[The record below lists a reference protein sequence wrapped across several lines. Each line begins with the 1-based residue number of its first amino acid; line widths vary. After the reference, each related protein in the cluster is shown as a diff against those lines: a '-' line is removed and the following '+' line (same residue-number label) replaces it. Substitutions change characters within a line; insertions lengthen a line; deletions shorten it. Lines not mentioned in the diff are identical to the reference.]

1 METRKAGPLR
11 FDIGGMHCAACS
23 SRIERVVG
31 RMENVERI
39 AVNLATAKAQI
50 WLKPGTES
58 ETVPLIMERVA
69 GMGFSAVP
77 SQEED
82 VAVQYEKKRRQDEKD
97 RRVRLGRLGPMLVF
111 AVPLLIL
118 SMGHMLG
125 MPLPAWLDPHH
136 APRTFMLAQLALTLP
151 VVWLGRHFYRE
162 GLLALAHKAPTM
174 DSLVAV
180 GTGSALLYSLWTT
193 LLGLAGSDP
202 QLRAMNLYYESVA
215 VLLTMIELG
224 QLLAQEEDVA
234 VQYEKKRRQDE
245 KDRRVRLG
253 RLGPM
258 LVFAVPLLILSM
270 GHMLGMPLPAWLDP
284 HHAPRTF
291 MLAQLALTLPVVWLG
306 RHFYREG
313 LLALAHKAPTMDS
326 LVAVGTGSALLYSL
340 WTTLLGLAGSDPQLR
355 AMNLYYE
362 SVAVLLTMIEL
373 GQLLEA
379 TAKRKAGDA
388 MGALLRL
395 TPETALRLEADGQSR
410 EIPLAEVMPGDTLVI
425 RPGARIP
432 VDGSVTG
439 GKSAVDLSLL
449 TGESIPVAVGP
460 GDSLVAG
467 SVNGEGALTMTAE
480 HVGQDTR
487 LARIIR
493 LVREAQGSKAPIAR
507 LADRVSF
514 YFVPAV
520 MGIAT
525 LAGLAWL
532 IFSDEPAT
540 VAVTVFVAVLVMA
553 CPCAMGL
560 ATPMS
565 IMVGTGRGAQLGV
578 LIKNGAALEQAGHV
592 RAIAVDKTGT
602 LTTGKPVLT
611 GVIPLAAHDEQ
622 ALVTLSA
629 ALEARSEHPLALAL
643 VAAGKERGCPAC
655 PVDAVDVAP
664 GLGIAGVVTLDGT
677 AWRVA
682 LGNVAFME
690 QNRIAPDAAV
700 LERLASL
707 AEAGQTPLLLALAPA
722 RAALAAA
729 GDDDS
734 ARWQWDDL
742 QIAGILSLAD
752 ALRPESAAVVARL
765 HEMGIRVVML
775 TGDNERTARA
785 VARQAGLADADVA
798 AGLLPAEK
806 AERIRRLQAEGL
818 LVAMVGDGINDA
830 PALAVADVG
839 MAVGSGVDVS
849 AEAGD
854 IVLMRGGMDAVLTAL
869 ALSRATMRNIRQNLG
884 WAFGYNLLG
893 LPVAAGLLHVFG
905 GPMLSPMI
913 AGTAMALSSFSVVSN
928 ALRLRFFKV

>member
-224 QLLAQEEDVA
+224 Q
-234 VQYEKKRRQDE
+234 
-245 KDRRVRLG
+245 
-253 RLGPM
+253 
-258 LVFAVPLLILSM
+258 F
-270 GHMLGMPLPAWLDP
+270 
-284 HHAPRTF
+284 
-291 MLAQLALTLPVVWLG
+291 
-306 RHFYREG
+306 
-313 LLALAHKAPTMDS
+313 
-326 LVAVGTGSALLYSL
+326 
-340 WTTLLGLAGSDPQLR
+340 
-355 AMNLYYE
+355 
-362 SVAVLLTMIEL
+362 
-373 GQLLEA
+373 LEA

-410 EIPLAEVMPGDTLVI
+410 EIPLADVMPGDTLVI

-643 VAAGKERGCPAC
+643 VAAGKERGCSAC

-729 GDDDS
+729 GDD
-734 ARWQWDDL
+734 
-742 QIAGILSLAD
+742 
-752 ALRPESAAVVARL
+752 
-765 HEMGIRVVML
+765 EMGIRVVML

>member
-50 WLKPGTES
+50 WLVPGTEQQ
-58 ETVPLIMERVA
+58 TVPLIMERVA

-82 VAVQYEKKRRQDEKD
+82 VAVQYEKKRQQDEQD
-97 RRVRLGRLGPMLVF
+97 RRLRLGRLGPMLVF
-111 AVPLLIL
+111 AVPLLVV

-125 MPLPAWLDPHH
+125 LRLPAWLDPQH
-136 APRTFMLAQLALTLP
+136 APRTFMLVQLALTLP

-162 GLLALAHKAPTM
+162 GLQALANRAPTM

-193 LLGLAGSDP
+193 LLGLAGSEP

-224 QLLAQEEDVA
+224 Q
-234 VQYEKKRRQDE
+234 
-245 KDRRVRLG
+245 
-253 RLGPM
+253 
-258 LVFAVPLLILSM
+258 F
-270 GHMLGMPLPAWLDP
+270 
-284 HHAPRTF
+284 
-291 MLAQLALTLPVVWLG
+291 
-306 RHFYREG
+306 
-313 LLALAHKAPTMDS
+313 
-326 LVAVGTGSALLYSL
+326 
-340 WTTLLGLAGSDPQLR
+340 
-355 AMNLYYE
+355 
-362 SVAVLLTMIEL
+362 
-373 GQLLEA
+373 LEA
-379 TAKRKAGDA
+379 TARRKAGDA

-410 EIPLAEVMPGDTLVI
+410 EIPLAAVMPGDTLVI

-432 VDGSVTG
+432 VDGSVAG

-532 IFSDEPAT
+532 IFSDEPAS

-611 GVIPLAAHDEQ
+611 GIVPLGDADERT
-622 ALVTLSA
+622 LVTLAA

-643 VAAGKERGCPAC
+643 TAAGRERGCPAC

-664 GLGIAGVVTLDGT
+664 GLGIAGVVTLDGR

-682 LGNVAFME
+682 LGNRAFME
-690 QNRIAPDAAV
+690 QQAVAPDAAV
-700 LERLASL
+700 TGRLGEL

-722 RAALAAA
+722 RPAASGNGASAPS
-729 GDDDS
+729 GDDAS
-734 ARWQWDDL
+734 AAPAGGTPACACEPQDWQWDSL
-742 QIAGILSLAD
+742 RLAGILALAD

-765 HEMGIRVVML
+765 HQMGIRVVML
-775 TGDNERTARA
+775 TGDNERTAQA
-785 VARQAGLADADVA
+785 VARQAGLEPADVA

-806 AERIRRLQAEGL
+806 AEHIRRLQAEGL

-854 IVLMRGGMDAVLTAL
+854 IVLMRGGMEAVLTAL

-928 ALRLRFFKV
+928 ALRLRFFKI

>member
-50 WLKPGTES
+50 WLKPGTEK

-136 APRTFMLAQLALTLP
+136 APRTFMLVQLALTLP
-151 VVWLGRHFYRE
+151 VVWLGRHFYRA
-162 GLLALAHKAPTM
+162 GLLALVHKAPTM

-193 LLGLAGSDP
+193 LAGLAGSEP

-224 QLLAQEEDVA
+224 Q
-234 VQYEKKRRQDE
+234 
-245 KDRRVRLG
+245 
-253 RLGPM
+253 
-258 LVFAVPLLILSM
+258 F
-270 GHMLGMPLPAWLDP
+270 
-284 HHAPRTF
+284 
-291 MLAQLALTLPVVWLG
+291 
-306 RHFYREG
+306 
-313 LLALAHKAPTMDS
+313 
-326 LVAVGTGSALLYSL
+326 
-340 WTTLLGLAGSDPQLR
+340 
-355 AMNLYYE
+355 
-362 SVAVLLTMIEL
+362 
-373 GQLLEA
+373 LEA

-432 VDGSVTG
+432 VDGSVAG

-532 IFSDEPAT
+532 VFSDEPAT

-578 LIKNGAALEQAGHV
+578 LIKNGAALEQAGRV

-602 LTTGKPVLT
+602 LTTGKPMLT
-611 GVIPLAAHDEQ
+611 GVIPLAAHNEQ
-622 ALVTLSA
+622 ALVTLAA

-643 VAAGKERGCPAC
+643 VAAGK
-655 PVDAVDVAP
+655 
-664 GLGIAGVVTLDGT
+664 

-682 LGNVAFME
+682 LGNAAFME
-690 QNRIAPDAAV
+690 QNRITPDAAV

-722 RAALAAA
+722 RAALAGA

-734 ARWQWDDL
+734 ARWQWDGL
-742 QIAGILSLAD
+742 QMAGILALAD

-785 VARQAGLADADVA
+785 VARQAGLDDTDVA

-806 AERIRRLQAEGL
+806 AGRIRQLQAGGL

-854 IVLMRGGMDAVLTAL
+854 IVLMRGGMEAVLTAL

>member
-50 WLKPGTES
+50 WLKPGTEK

-162 GLLALAHKAPTM
+162 GLLALVHKAPTM

-180 GTGSALLYSLWTT
+180 GTT
-193 LLGLAGSDP
+193 LAGLAGSEP

-224 QLLAQEEDVA
+224 Q
-234 VQYEKKRRQDE
+234 
-245 KDRRVRLG
+245 
-253 RLGPM
+253 
-258 LVFAVPLLILSM
+258 F
-270 GHMLGMPLPAWLDP
+270 
-284 HHAPRTF
+284 
-291 MLAQLALTLPVVWLG
+291 
-306 RHFYREG
+306 
-313 LLALAHKAPTMDS
+313 
-326 LVAVGTGSALLYSL
+326 
-340 WTTLLGLAGSDPQLR
+340 
-355 AMNLYYE
+355 
-362 SVAVLLTMIEL
+362 
-373 GQLLEA
+373 LEA

-432 VDGSVTG
+432 VDGSVAG

-532 IFSDEPAT
+532 VFSDEPAT

-578 LIKNGAALEQAGHV
+578 LIKNGAALEQAGRV

-611 GVIPLAAHDEQ
+611 GVIPLAAHNEQ
-622 ALVTLSA
+622 ALVTLAA

-664 GLGIAGVVTLDGT
+664 GLGITGVVTLDGT

-682 LGNVAFME
+682 LGNAAFME
-690 QNRIAPDAAV
+690 QNRITPDAAV
-700 LERLASL
+700 LERLAFL

-722 RAALAAA
+722 RAALAGA

-734 ARWQWDDL
+734 ARWQWDGL
-742 QIAGILSLAD
+742 QMAGILALAD

-765 HEMGIRVVML
+765 HEMGILVVML

-785 VARQAGLADADVA
+785 VARQAGLDDADVA

-806 AERIRRLQAEGL
+806 AGRIRQLQAGGL

-854 IVLMRGGMDAVLTAL
+854 IVLMRGGMEAVLTAL